1 MKVNDIKYLFI
12 IPIICGIIIGISQ
25 GCKNTTT
32 IPVEKIVYVPVKDTI
47 SERTNIARIIEL
59 EHELNLVRD
68 SLNMVKDSLGEDLF
82 IDEETGEVSTNN
94 PNQVEIGESDVTIEM
109 PNDTEDISG
118 NITDVEIDE
127 NNTTIEMSNDTE
139 DISAN
144 ITDVEI
150 DENNTTIEMPND
162 TEDISGNMTD
172 VKINENNTTDN
183 GTINIKDEKN
193 KN

>member
-82 IDEETGEVSTNN
+82 IANYKLGRIKYYTNIVDN
-94 PNQVEIGESDVTIEM
+94 KPTQIKFYKGWIKRVL
-109 PNDTEDISG
+109 
-118 NITDVEIDE
+118 
-127 NNTTIEMSNDTE
+127 
-139 DISAN
+139 
-144 ITDVEI
+144 
-150 DENNTTIEMPND
+150 
-162 TEDISGNMTD
+162 
-172 VKINENNTTDN
+172 NE
-183 GTINIKDEKN
+183 
-193 KN
+193 